1 MKPAAMNGCIVYIEE
16 AKDCSFLQ
24 MTAIQL
30 RAHFFHKRDIPS
42 NAFIIPEN

>member
-1 MKPAAMNGCIVYIEE
+1 MKPVAMNGCIVYIEE

-30 RAHFFHKRDIPS
+30 TTDP
-42 NAFIIPEN
+42 FIGVTMRF